1 MRTRDYCTTPRHV
14 LAMCLNVI
22 RCAVEMG
29 NFLHVAN
36 YVGKAEATPEVTVRW
51 GPQQLPLLFTAAV
64 TSVLSAGKNE
74 TRAPLRPQTT
84 MP

>member
-1 MRTRDYCTTPRHV
+1 VRTRDYCTTPRHV

-36 YVGKAEATPEVTVRW
+36 YVAKAESAPEVTVH
-51 GPQQLPLLFTAAV
+51 
-64 TSVLSAGKNE
+64 
-74 TRAPLRPQTT
+74 
-84 MP
+84 